1 MYGDEPWVVKDL
13 SQVSEAIVRVPTQER
28 FIGQMVEAMKYFFG
42 KGDDSFSDHFPN
54 RKDTK
59 NFPFKG
65 FILEGPPGSGKTEA
79 VIEAGRRLWRE
90 LGDPDEVQ
98 GSNRNP
104 LEVRLFHV
112 NSANINRS
120 RVGEMETRLQRV
132 FNKAQNT
139 VDDYTRTIIL
149 FDDIET
155 LLVKRDAKQAQEWS
169 RSLNGV
175 FFHELDNLVTTK
187 TMVIATTNISE
198 MVDPAVRSRLAFREA
213 PAPTAD
219 EMKQVARTA
228 LPIRGAKGM
237 SQDEL
242 LEITSQSID
251 EHLAAGEPP
260 SFRLARQ
267 TAIETLLD
275 SVAGW
280 GKGGN

>member
-1 MYGDEPWVVKDL
+1 MPGDDPFVEKDL
-13 SQVSEAIVRVPTQER
+13 AQTSDAIVRVPTQEK

-42 KGDDSFSDHFPN
+42 KGNDSFSDHFPN

-79 VIEAGRRLWRE
+79 VIEAGRRLWSE
-90 LGDPDEVQ
+90 LGNEHSIQ
-98 GSNRNP
+98 
-104 LEVRLFHV
+104 VRLFHV
-112 NSANINRS
+112 NSANINRA

-132 FNKAQNT
+132 FSKAQNT

-149 FDDIET
+149 FDDVET

-237 SQDEL
+237 TQDEL
-242 LEITSQSID
+242 LEITSKSID

-267 TAIETLLD
+267 TAIETLLG

>member
-1 MYGDEPWVVKDL
+1 MSGDEPFVEKDL
-13 SQVSEAIVRVPTQER
+13 AQTSDTIVRVATQEK

-54 RKDTK
+54 RKDTN

-79 VIEAGRRLWRE
+79 VIEAGRRLWSD
-90 LGDPDEVQ
+90 LGNQ
-98 GSNRNP
+98 HGIN
-104 LEVRLFHV
+104 VRLFHV

-120 RVGEMETRLQRV
+120 RVGEMESRLKQV
-132 FNKAQNT
+132 FTSAQNT
-139 VDDYTRTIIL
+139 MDDYTRTIIL

-155 LLVKRDAKQAQEWS
+155 LLVKRDDSRSQEWS

-219 EMKQVARTA
+219 EMKEVARTA
-228 LPIRGAKGM
+228 LPIRGTKGM
-237 SQDEL
+237 TQEQL
-242 LEITSQSID
+242 LEITAKAID

-280 GKGGN
+280 GKEAN

>member
-1 MYGDEPWVVKDL
+1 MSGDEPFVRKDL
-13 SQVSEAIVRVPTQER
+13 GETSDAIVRVATQEK

-54 RKDTK
+54 RKDSK
-59 NFPFKG
+59 NYPFKG

-90 LGDPDEVQ
+90 FGDNDA
-98 GSNRNP
+98 NP
-104 LEVRLFHV
+104 MSVRLFHV

-120 RVGEMETRLQRV
+120 RVGEMESRLQRV
-132 FNKAQNT
+132 FTKAQNT
-139 VDDYTRTIIL
+139 MDDYTRTIIL

-155 LLVKRDAKQAQEWS
+155 LLPRRDAKQAQEWS

-219 EMKQVARTA
+219 EMKEVARTA

-237 SQDEL
+237 TQEQL
-242 LEITSQSID
+242 LEITAKAID

>member
-1 MYGDEPWVVKDL
+1 MSGDDPFVEKDL
-13 SQVSEAIVRVPTQER
+13 AQVSEAIVQVPTQER

-90 LGDPDEVQ
+90 LGNNHGIQ
-98 GSNRNP
+98 
-104 LEVRLFHV
+104 VRLFHV
-112 NSANINRS
+112 NSANINRA

-219 EMKQVARTA
+219 EMKQVAKTA

-242 LEITSQSID
+242 LEITSKSID

>member
-79 VIEAGRRLWRE
+79 VIEAGRRLWSE
-90 LGDPDEVQ
+90 LGNSHGIEVQ
-98 GSNRNP
+98 
-104 LEVRLFHV
+104 LLHV
-112 NSANINRS
+112 NSANINRKAL
-120 RVGEMETRLQRV
+120 GENESRLQRLFV
-132 FNKAQNT
+132 KAQNT
-139 VDDYTRTIIL
+139 EDDFTRTIIL

-155 LLVKRDAKQAQEWS
+155 LLVKRDDNQAKEWS

-198 MVDPAVRSRLAFREA
+198 MIDPAVRSRLAFREA